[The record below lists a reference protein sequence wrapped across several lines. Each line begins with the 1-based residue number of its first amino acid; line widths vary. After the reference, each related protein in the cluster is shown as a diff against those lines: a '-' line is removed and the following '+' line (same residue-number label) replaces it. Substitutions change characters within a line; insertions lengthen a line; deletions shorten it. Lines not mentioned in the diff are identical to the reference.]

1 MHAGV
6 SLARIAAPDFAADDG
21 HGRCILIKAIRIHAR
36 RRWLGAYASL
46 FDAQAD
52 GLVAHASIFGAHASL
67 FDAHAG

>member
-6 SLARIAAPDFAADDG
+6 SLEGIPAPDFAADDG

-52 GLVAHASIFGAHASL
+52 WLGAHASL